1 MEMLMDI
8 GKSNRWTKVRKI
20 KGGHSSERLFNAWKL
35 T

>member
-20 KGGHSSERLFNAWKL
+20 NGGHDSERLSTHWNP
-35 T
+35 